1 MANSKLVKFKD
12 KKGNEYPYL
21 YIDEMTG
28 EFYAV
33 KRVGALVKK
42 KPLGKE
48 FVKARSQV
56 LTAIQELAD
65 EKPEIKGNRLI
76 MDFFPIMMAEKIE
89 LGIKKSTLVSV
100 NGIWRNRIEPYWG
113 HLTAEDITQTQVTE
127 FMKWHRR
134 KLPGVQ
140 FVNTF
145 KYLGNIFNTMVE
157 CDALEISK
165 IPNLTVPKDE
175 QKHHDKEKGR
185 YATPEEI
192 TAILEHCDD
201 QAYILISSSYA
212 AGFRKAEFSSAKK
225 SQVSL
230 VGDHYVIKFD
240 TDETKTGM
248 AREVPLPKSLT
259 SRITAQLKVAKS
271 EYLFP
276 MKSDP
281 SRPVYSQLIDKE
293 WKDVKKK
300 AGIKGRLRFHDL
312 RHSAARNF
320 AKANVNPIIACT
332 ILGMSLSMYQK
343 VYCKMKASDLII
355 AVEQSAAQI
364 GVA

>member
-1 MANSKLVKFKD
+1 MANSKIVKFKD

-33 KRVGALVKK
+33 KRIGKEVKK

-48 FVKARSQV
+48 FVKARSHV
-56 LTAIQELAD
+56 LLAILEMTE
-65 EKPEIKGNRLI
+65 EKPVIRGNQLVL
-76 MDFFPIMMAEKIE
+76 DFYPIMIEEKKAIS
-89 LGIKKSTLVSV
+89 IKESTLIAISAV
-100 NGIWRNRIEPYWG
+100 WRNRIEPYWG
-113 HLTAEDITQTQVTE
+113 HLTPSDINQNQVTE

-140 FVNTF
+140 FYNTF
-145 KYLGNIFNTMVE
+145 KYLGNIFGIMVQQG
-157 CDALEISK
+157 ALDIK
-165 IPNLTVPKDE
+165 DVPNLIIPKDE

-185 YATPEEI
+185 YISPEQI
-192 TAILEHCDD
+192 TDILSHLDD
-201 QAYILISSSYA
+201 DEYILVATDYA
-212 AGFRKAEFSSAKK
+212 LGFRKTEWAEVEKER
-225 SQVSL
+225 VIL
-230 VGDHYVIKFD
+230 TGDHYVVKFD
-240 TDETKTGM
+240 TDDTKTGM
-248 AREVPLPKSLT
+248 AREVPLPKALT
-259 SRITAQLKVAKS
+259 ERITKQIESSKS
-271 EYLFP
+271 KYLFP

-281 SRPVYSQLIDKE
+281 NRPIYSQLIDKF
-293 WKDVKKK
+293 WIDAKKK
-300 AGIKGRLRFHDL
+300 AKIKGRLRFHDL

-355 AVEQSAAQI
+355 AVEQSAAQV